1 MCVILGSPDADCEV
15 LRRDLA
21 ADVGRECF
29 SELRRT
35 GQNGSGSHTTLQHA
49 STPLGNTVWHVHY
62 RSKVLGFYF
71 VCFKEMNSFIQHV

>member
-1 MCVILGSPDADCEV
+1 MLCVVPGSPDADCEV

-35 GQNGSGSHTTLQHA
+35 GQNGSGSHTTLPHG
-49 STPLGNTVWHVHY
+49 SISLGNTVWHVLCLPFKSFVSHV
-62 RSKVLGFYF
+62 VLF
-71 VCFKEMNSFIQHV
+71 

>member
-1 MCVILGSPDADCEV
+1 MLCVVPGSPDADCEV

-35 GQNGSGSHTTLQHA
+35 GQNGSGSHTTLPHG
-49 STPLGNTVWHVHY
+49 STPLGNTV
-62 RSKVLGFYF
+62 
-71 VCFKEMNSFIQHV
+71 

>member
-1 MCVILGSPDADCEV
+1 MCVVPGSPDADCEV

-35 GQNGSGSHTTLQHA
+35 GQNGSGSHTTLPHG
-49 STPLGNTVWHVHY
+49 STPLGNTVWDVHY
-62 RSKVLGFYF
+62 YSKVFFKNFFCETVKKYF
-71 VCFKEMNSFIQHV
+71 KR

>member
-35 GQNGSGSHTTLQHA
+35 GQNGSGSHTT
-49 STPLGNTVWHVHY
+49 
-62 RSKVLGFYF
+62 
-71 VCFKEMNSFIQHV
+71 SFIFKNIIKTRCQSLTTFRQIQELLLDDSWTKIADK